1 MTFLRCQSATR
12 SLNLHHHILVASCC
26 PRYLDHFAIRLVLHS
41 SIKSKDVGAATFRT
55 VGTRG
60 DFVSL
65 ADTSYQQIPDH
76 PGQRVL
82 RLGRDELLGF
92 RYWGGIQGDFQN
104 ELTAQG
110 YTVYTAAVG
119 PFASNWDRACELYA
133 IIKGGQYG
141 RPDRPNARSTAG
153 HGTTG
158 APIGEDPSS
167 HTLFKGGKSWVHSIT
182 TISTPNQGT
191 TLGNGFSTI
200 GDSVKDL
207 LAGVLSVVGI
217 LGDSAKMVYDAK
229 LDQWGITTKQSGESI
244 QAYLDRVFSSRIFD
258 PSFKDVCL
266 WSLSTGGAKEEATW
280 VKTLSDVYYYSYT
293 TVDTF
298 DTRDLLL
305 RKISLPNLLT
315 MLLPLDPLAVFLGGR
330 YAPDKLKLSTDW
342 QPNDGVVNTFSM
354 GSDGVGAAV
363 TFAGAS
369 QLGKWNKM
377 PLLNRLDHLAVVGIT
392 LHTQVLDL
400 TMSLFFSVAL
410 LLLSAV
416 VSHATNT
423 YPVVLVHGFGGWGR
437 DELLGFKYWGGIQ
450 GDIQE
455 ELEALGY
462 TVYTAS
468 IGPFS
473 SNWDRAC
480 ELYAQIKGGVTDY
493 GLLTQPT
500 TITCASA
507 KTTRVCHSM
516 GGQTIRMLAQ
526 MLEKGT
532 TGAPVEETTYTS
544 PLFEGGHDWIH
555 SITTISTPNQGT
567 TLADGFSEIGD
578 TIKDLLVSI
587 INVLGIFG
595 DSVDLLY
602 DAQLDQWGITAKQD
616 DETLQEYFDRAF
628 SSSIFDS
635 SFKDVSIWS
644 LSVAGAKEESMWVE
658 TLDDVYYYS
667 YATKDTFSTLRPL
680 GCDRYHP
687 ALPDLWHLRGSC
699 RAALQSAGGLSSS
712 RRLVVANST
721 VATNL
726 DSAISSLTTAAA
738 SIQTQEDLEALCEDP
753 INTYAENYC
762 ANMLNATLVNDTIAT
777 ANATVEAATNTSINT
792 DVSSTRMLRG

>member
-1 MTFLRCQSATR
+1 MSALLRFALLVLVVTLSPSPTQAT
-12 SLNLHHHILVASCC
+12 NKYPIILVNGFS
-26 PRYLDHFAIRLVLHS
+26 
-41 SIKSKDVGAATFRT
+41 GW
-55 VGTRG
+55 
-60 DFVSL
+60 
-65 ADTSYQQIPDH
+65 
-76 PGQRVL
+76 
-82 RLGRDELLGF
+82 GRDELLGF

-119 PFASNWDRACELYA
+119 PFAS
-133 IIKGGQYG
+133 
-141 RPDRPNARSTAG
+141 
-153 HGTTG
+153 TTG
-158 APIGEDPSS
+158 TVPVSSTRSSKAGKCISWGTVWAARPSECS
-167 HTLFKGGKSWVHSIT
+167 LNCWRTARPVLRLGRTHRPTVVQGRKELGALYHDHLHAQPRHHLGQRLLHYWRLSQGPTGGCAECR
-182 TISTPNQGT
+182 
-191 TLGNGFSTI
+191 GNPR
-200 GDSVKDL
+200 
-207 LAGVLSVVGI
+207 
-217 LGDSAKMVYDAK
+217 DSAKMVYDAK

-266 WSLSTGGAKEEATW
+266 WSLSTSGAKEEATW

-400 TMSLFFSVAL
+400 YEGHAAL
-410 LLLSAV
+410 LYALPASSSSRRLADAPAAVAKLDTAIVELTAATTSVETKSDLESLCQSPKNSYAQSYCTKMLEAAPRVVYEDRRQRLRWKTVELCSPCVGLKYAV

-423 YPVVLVHGFGGWGR
+423 YPVVGTALVAGVETNCSFQVLGR
-437 DELLGFKYWGGIQ
+437 YPRS
-450 GDIQE
+450 IQE

-468 IGPFS
+468 IDHLRFGK
-473 SNWDRAC
+473 NYTG
-480 ELYAQIKGGVTDY
+480 LYPEWGETNSEGSVNKIHLIG
-493 GLLTQPT
+493 
-500 TITCASA
+500 
-507 KTTRVCHSM
+507 HSM

-544 PLFEGGHDWIH
+544 PLFEGD
-555 SITTISTPNQGT
+555 TTGSTPSRLFQRQTRARRWLMVSRKSATDQGP
-567 TLADGFSEIGD
+567 AGVDHQ
-578 TIKDLLVSI
+578 
-587 INVLGIFG
+587 VLGIFG

-616 DETLQEYFDRAF
+616 DETLQEYFDR
-628 SSSIFDS
+628 
-635 SFKDVSIWS
+635 V
-644 LSVAGAKEESMWVE
+644 
-658 TLDDVYYYS
+658 
-667 YATKDTFSTLRPL
+667 
-680 GCDRYHP
+680 
-687 ALPDLWHLRGSC
+687 
-699 RAALQSAGGLSSS
+699 LQ
-712 RRLVVANST
+712 
-721 VATNL
+721 
-726 DSAISSLTTAAA
+726 
-738 SIQTQEDLEALCEDP
+738 
-753 INTYAENYC
+753 
-762 ANMLNATLVNDTIAT
+762 
-777 ANATVEAATNTSINT
+777 
-792 DVSSTRMLRG
+792 

>member
-1 MTFLRCQSATR
+1 MSALLRFALLVLVVTLSPSPTQAT
-12 SLNLHHHILVASCC
+12 NKYPIILVNGFS
-26 PRYLDHFAIRLVLHS
+26 
-41 SIKSKDVGAATFRT
+41 GW
-55 VGTRG
+55 
-60 DFVSL
+60 
-65 ADTSYQQIPDH
+65 
-76 PGQRVL
+76 
-82 RLGRDELLGF
+82 GRDELLGF

-104 ELTAQG
+104 ELTAHG

-133 IIKGGQYG
+133 IIKGGQVDYGQKHSATHNHLRYG
-141 RPDRPNARSTAG
+141 RNYTGLYPKWGTANSDG
-153 HGTTG
+153 SINKVHLVGHSMGGQTVRMLAQLLVHGTTG

-266 WSLSTGGAKEEATW
+266 WSLSTGGAKEEAAW

-315 MLLPLDPLAVFLGGR
+315 MLHPLDPLAVFLGGR

-400 TMSLFFSVAL
+400 YEGHAAL
-410 LLLSAV
+410 L
-416 VSHATNT
+416 
-423 YPVVLVHGFGGWGR
+423 Y
-437 DELLGFKYWGGIQ
+437 
-450 GDIQE
+450 
-455 ELEALGY
+455 
-462 TVYTAS
+462 
-468 IGPFS
+468 
-473 SNWDRAC
+473 
-480 ELYAQIKGGVTDY
+480 
-493 GLLTQPT
+493 
-500 TITCASA
+500 
-507 KTTRVCHSM
+507 
-516 GGQTIRMLAQ
+516 
-526 MLEKGT
+526 
-532 TGAPVEETTYTS
+532 
-544 PLFEGGHDWIH
+544 
-555 SITTISTPNQGT
+555 
-567 TLADGFSEIGD
+567 
-578 TIKDLLVSI
+578 
-587 INVLGIFG
+587 
-595 DSVDLLY
+595 
-602 DAQLDQWGITAKQD
+602 
-616 DETLQEYFDRAF
+616 
-628 SSSIFDS
+628 
-635 SFKDVSIWS
+635 
-644 LSVAGAKEESMWVE
+644 
-658 TLDDVYYYS
+658 
-667 YATKDTFSTLRPL
+667 
-680 GCDRYHP
+680 
-687 ALPDLWHLRGSC
+687 ALPAS
-699 RAALQSAGGLSSS
+699 SSS
-712 RRLVVANST
+712 RRLADAPAAVAK
-721 VATNL
+721 L
-726 DSAISSLTTAAA
+726 DTAIVELTAATT
-738 SIQTQEDLEALCEDP
+738 SVETKSDLESLCQSP
-753 INTYAENYC
+753 KNSYAQSYC
-762 ANMLNATLVNDTIAT
+762 TKML
-777 ANATVEAATNTSINT
+777 EAAP
-792 DVSSTRMLRG
+792 TRRLRG